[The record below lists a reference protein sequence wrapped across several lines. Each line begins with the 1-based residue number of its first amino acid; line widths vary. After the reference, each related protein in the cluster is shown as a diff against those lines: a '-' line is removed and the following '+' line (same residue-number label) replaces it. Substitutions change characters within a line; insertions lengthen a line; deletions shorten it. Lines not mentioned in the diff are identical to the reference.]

1 MPQPNTKPEADA
13 GAPAAGVAAAGVAAP
28 CVAGLLIDAMNL
40 AYWCGAP
47 PSLRVPLSLLAYCV
61 GAGIDAR
68 LYFDA
73 SAVHRLPADE
83 RDLYGRLLH
92 EHADRAGA
100 VPSGRSADG
109 VMLRDA
115 RRSGA
120 CIISRDRYRDH
131 RRRYRKLIDDRTRLL
146 PGHVAA
152 DLIHV
157 AALDLH
163 APLAE
168 TAAAAWRQLGHG
180 ATLADTAG

>member
-13 GAPAAGVAAAGVAAP
+13 GAPAAGVAAPG
-28 CVAGLLIDAMNL
+28 VAGLLIDAMNL

-61 GAGIDAR
+61 GAGINAR

-73 SAVHRLPADE
+73 SAVHRLPVDE
-83 RDLYGRLLH
+83 RDLYGRLLR
-92 EHADRAGA
+92 EHAGRAGE

-115 RRSGA
+115 RRSGT

-131 RRRYRKLIDDRTRLL
+131 RRRYRKLIDDPTRLL

-163 APLAE
+163 ATLASS
-168 TAAAAWRQLGHG
+168 AAAAWQQLEQSL
-180 ATLADTAG
+180 ATATSTG

>member
-1 MPQPNTKPEADA
+1 MPQPPNDLDPDADA
-13 GAPAAGVAAAGVAAP
+13 PRPGATAPAA
-28 CVAGLLIDAMNL
+28 AGLLIDAMNL

-73 SAVHRLPADE
+73 SAVHRLPVDE
-83 RDLYGRLLH
+83 HDLYGRLLH

-131 RRRYRKLIDDRTRLL
+131 RRRYRKLIDDPTRLL
-146 PGHVAA
+146 SGHVAA
-152 DLIHV
+152 DQIHV

-168 TAAAAWRQLGHG
+168 TAAAAWQQLAHG